1 MFLAGLDPASK
12 EFVTL
17 QCFSSHSLVLL
28 SSSGMGLVTLF
39 RGPRFLVSLY
49 FQAQGSKLFRPVVY
63 FSIPVIGRSFGK
75 R

>member
-1 MFLAGLDPASK
+1 
-12 EFVTL
+12 
-17 QCFSSHSLVLL
+17 
-28 SSSGMGLVTLF
+28 MGLVTLF

-75 R
+75 DRGPRLLEVVFQCLSSPPSI